1 MQLLLAIIH
10 DEDADPL
17 GKRLN
22 ALGFRITRLHTVG
35 GFLSA
40 ANATILMGVH
50 DEEIEQVL
58 AVIRATCRT
67 RHTIISPIPWAVEPG
82 QAPFAAPGAPLEAEV
97 GGATIFCLPVAQ
109 FHRLPASAPSPPRAA
124 PQPGASTMNLVLAI
138 VHNDDAATIA
148 NALLAENHRLTRI
161 NSAGGFLR
169 RGNVT
174 MLIGVEADKTD
185 EVLQIVSAHAR
196 ARGETSQESAG
207 RGATVFVLEAS
218 RFLQM

>member
-1 MQLLLAIIH
+1 
-10 DEDADPL
+10 
-17 GKRLN
+17 
-22 ALGFRITRLHTVG
+22 
-35 GFLSA
+35 
-40 ANATILMGVH
+40 
-50 DEEIEQVL
+50 
-58 AVIRATCRT
+58 
-67 RHTIISPIPWAVEPG
+67 
-82 QAPFAAPGAPLEAEV
+82 
-97 GGATIFCLPVAQ
+97 
-109 FHRLPASAPSPPRAA
+109 
-124 PQPGASTMNLVLAI
+124 MNLVLAI

>member
-1 MQLLLAIIH
+1 MQLLLAIVH

-22 ALGFRITRLHTVG
+22 ALGFRITRLNTVG

-40 ANATILMGVH
+40 PNATVLIGVS

-67 RHTIISPIPWAVEPG
+67 RHAIISPMPWAVEPG

-109 FHRLPASAPSPPRAA
+109 FHQLPGASPSTPASAP
-124 PQPGASTMNLVLAI
+124 QPGGSQMKLVLAI
-138 VHNDDAATIA
+138 VHSDDATPIA
-148 NALLAENHRLTRI
+148 NALLAANHRLTRI
-161 NSAGGFLR
+161 NTAGGFLR

-174 MLIGVEADKTD
+174 LLIGVEADKTE
-185 EVLQIVSAHAR
+185 EVLQILSTHAR
-196 ARGETSQESAG
+196 ARAETTDQSAS
-207 RGATVFVLEAS
+207 RGATVFVLETS
-218 RFLQM
+218 RFLQI